1 VATDWQMPRPGTACA
16 SCAHAFEPGE
26 TFRACLYDVR
36 AGYERRDYCANCSPP
51 AEPPALATW
60 QTRRPIP
67 ATKKNQPFDRA
78 AMYEFFRRL
87 EADPRPDKA
96 QFRFVL
102 ALLLW
107 RKRVLKLDRSLT
119 VGEHEE
125 WEFSVPAIGEV
136 HRVARP
142 ELAEDELERLS
153 GQLEQLL
160 AAAPDD
166 CDQSPTAREPLNR
179 QPAAP
184 EE

>member
-1 VATDWQMPRPGTACA
+1 MATDWQMPRPGTACA

-26 TFRACLYDVR
+26 TFRACLFEAD
-36 AGYERRDYCANCSPP
+36 AGYQRRDYCANCDPP
-51 AEPPALATW
+51 AEPPRLATW
-60 QTRRPIP
+60 QTRRPVP
-67 ATKKNQPFDRA
+67 TSKKLRPFDRA

-87 EADPRPDKA
+87 EADPRPDQI

-107 RKRVLKLDRSLT
+107 RKHVMKLGRTLT
-119 VGEHEE
+119 IGEREE
-125 WEFSVPAIGEV
+125 WEFSIPGSGEV

-142 ELAEDELERLS
+142 DLAEDELERLS

-160 AAAPDD
+160 VLAPAE
-166 CDQSPTAREPLNR
+166 SE

>member
-1 VATDWQMPRPGTACA
+1 MATDWQMPRPGTACA
-16 SCAHAFEPGE
+16 TCAHAFEPGE
-26 TFRACLYDVR
+26 TFRACLHEAD
-36 AGYERRDYCANCSPP
+36 AGYQRRDYCANCNPP
-51 AEPPALATW
+51 AHPAALATW

-67 ATKKNQPFDRA
+67 TTKKTQAFDRA

-87 EADPRPDKA
+87 EADPRPHKI

-107 RKRVLKLDRSLT
+107 RKRVLKLDRSMT
-119 VGEHEE
+119 VGEREE
-125 WEFSVPAIGEV
+125 WEFSVPATGEA

-142 ELAEDELERLS
+142 DLAEDELERLS

-160 AAAPDD
+160 ASAPGDS
-166 CDQSPTAREPLNR
+166 DQT
-179 QPAAP
+179 AAP